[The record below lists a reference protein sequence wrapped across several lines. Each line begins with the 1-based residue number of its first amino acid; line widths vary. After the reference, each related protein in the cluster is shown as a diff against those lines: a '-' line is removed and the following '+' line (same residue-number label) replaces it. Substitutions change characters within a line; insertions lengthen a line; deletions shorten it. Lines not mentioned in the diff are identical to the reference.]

1 MNNHR
6 GLIMRIQLIDIY
18 LDYWNNYLTPERYA
32 ECNGLRVHE
41 AIKLIDLARSVFNT
55 CHPES

>member
-1 MNNHR
+1 
-6 GLIMRIQLIDIY
+6 MRTQLIDIY

-41 AIKLIDLARSVFNT
+41 AITLIDLARSVFNT